1 MDGQYTNAYEIDSEI
16 NKQNENKW
24 LNKYKWNYESYEKIT
39 K

>member
-1 MDGQYTNAYEIDSEI
+1 MDGQYTDANEIDSEI

-24 LNKYKWNYESYEKIT
+24 LNKYKRNYKSYEKIT

>member
-1 MDGQYTNAYEIDSEI
+1 MDDQYTDANEIDSEI

-24 LNKYKWNYESYEKIT
+24 LNKHKWNYKSYEKIT